1 MKNALIKVRDAI
13 YSENGMKVVNVLF
26 FLSML
31 SRSPFAII
39 AYIAW
44 IVYLVFCF
52 RHTESKAAKIIFGV
66 FIGIAV
72 ILICI
77 NLFFWISGTNGGSAT

>member
-1 MKNALIKVRDAI
+1 MKNALIKIRDAI

-31 SRSPFAII
+31 SRSPIAII

-44 IVYLVFCF
+44 IFYLVFCF
-52 RHTESKAAKIIFGV
+52 KHTESKVAKTIFGV
-66 FIGIAV
+66 FIAIAA
-72 ILICI
+72 IMICL
-77 NLFFWISGTNGGSAT
+77 NLFFWIRGHK